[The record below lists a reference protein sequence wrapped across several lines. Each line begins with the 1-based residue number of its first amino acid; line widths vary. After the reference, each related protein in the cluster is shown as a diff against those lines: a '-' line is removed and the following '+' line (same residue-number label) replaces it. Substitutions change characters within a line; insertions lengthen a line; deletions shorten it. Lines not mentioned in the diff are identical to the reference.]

1 MASDNSNHHD
11 QDLLLAK
18 VLQEQERAFH
28 ALLGSIAP
36 TYANKQG
43 REQSVSA
50 EGLSDEELARQLQ
63 EQEDEEFYAEGQ
75 EHGFDFDADV
85 DYDRLSYE
93 EFNALGDVV
102 GAVSKGLDPQAL
114 QQLPRL
120 AASQHLQQRCSCN
133 AQQQEQGGSL
143 PAQAA
148 SPGKA
153 KDCTCA
159 AASTMCVVC
168 QCEFEGSEVLK
179 LLPACGHVYHE
190 ECINQWLSGSK
201 DCPICHK
208 EVTPSQVDTTV
219 TKE

>member
-1 MASDNSNHHD
+1 VD
-11 QDLLLAK
+11 
-18 VLQEQERAFH
+18 
-28 ALLGSIAP
+28 
-36 TYANKQG
+36 
-43 REQSVSA
+43 
-50 EGLSDEELARQLQ
+50 
-63 EQEDEEFYAEGQ
+63 
-75 EHGFDFDADV
+75 DFDAGHAMHSLPLVGTTIHQAGHSRKMLWFSCSANHYSASAGQDGAQLGCSFLLQPASLCV
-85 DYDRLSYE
+85 DGLVLVYCMLGCSGLQ

-159 AASTMCVVC
+159 AASTM
-168 QCEFEGSEVLK
+168 
-179 LLPACGHVYHE
+179 
-190 ECINQWLSGSK
+190 
-201 DCPICHK
+201 
-208 EVTPSQVDTTV
+208 
-219 TKE
+219 